1 MATGRAHGAT
11 LRSAGGADS
20 ESSHLICILR
30 AADCSN
36 FQLLSPG
43 SEVWL
48 RSSDRNELLGI
59 ASNNLKLK
67 PTTHR
72 NEFTSRVKA
81 HKAITT
87 RVVTGEI
94 PFDLYTSGR

>member
-1 MATGRAHGAT
+1 MATGRAHGAIF
-11 LRSAGGADS
+11 RSRGADS
-20 ESSHLICILR
+20 ESSHLICILW
-30 AADCSN
+30 AADGS
-36 FQLLSPG
+36 LLSPG
-43 SEVWL
+43 SEGWL
-48 RSSDRNELLGI
+48 RSSERNELLGI

-72 NEFTSRVKA
+72 NEFTLRVKS
-81 HKAITT
+81 HKAIAT